1 MANRPNQ
8 KLRLLFLLKI
18 LMEKTDSTHGLT
30 TQQIIEELAY
40 YDLEAERKAIYRD
53 LQTLRDFG
61 LVISQQGGK
70 EWRLVSRPLD
80 LQELIMLVDAVQS
93 SPFLTDELTD
103 HLIGKLQRLAS
114 LDERELMHKRVDVP
128 SRVKMQNSDA
138 LRNID
143 LIQQAMRTKR
153 KINFRYFHYDAAKQK
168 VLNRDGKTYAITP
181 VRLIYS
187 DELYYLIG
195 FRDRWA
201 HAGAEHSPFT
211 PYRVD
216 RMLGVE
222 VSEERATKDPRIANY
237 VLEDHVSPSF
247 GVYAADKTTIVL
259 ELDERAMNPL
269 IDKFGL
275 GAVVF
280 ENKDGRLLATVK
292 APLSPQFFGWLLQL
306 STFIKIL
313 SPQRAVDMY
322 LDMLD
327 QTCAQY
333 QQESR

>member
-40 YDLEAERKAIYRD
+40 HDLEAERKAIYRD

-61 LVISQQGGK
+61 LKVSQQNGK
-70 EWRLVSRPLD
+70 EWRLVSRPLE

-103 HLIGKLQRLAS
+103 HLIDKLQRLAS
-114 LDERELMHKRVDVP
+114 LDERELMHKRIDVP
-128 SRVKMQNSDA
+128 SRVKMQNSGA
-138 LRNID
+138 LQNID

-168 VLNRDGKTYAITP
+168 VFNHDGRTYELTP

-187 DELYYLIG
+187 DEFYYMIG
-195 FRDRWA
+195 FRDKWA
-201 HAGAEHSPFT
+201 NAGTDHSPFT

-216 RMLGVE
+216 RMLNVE
-222 VSEERATKDPRIANY
+222 VSGEPATKDPRIAGY
-237 VLEDHVSPSF
+237 ELGDHVSPSF
-247 GVYAADKTTIVL
+247 GVYATDKTTVVL

-275 GAVVF
+275 DAVVF
-280 ENKDGRLLATVK
+280 KNRDGRLIATVK

-306 STFIKIL
+306 STLIKIV
-313 SPQRAVDMY
+313 SPQRTVDIY

-327 QTCAQY
+327 RTRAIY
-333 QQESR
+333 REESR